1 MIHKKRDNLFS
12 LYFMN
17 FTIHTTFDAVDRP
30 NILRVHYKTMKRSV
44 SFSQGSVSTLFR

>member
-17 FTIHTTFDAVDRP
+17 FTIHTTFDAVD